1 MARAGRAER
10 LTSGS
15 VRGRGATL
23 PACSANYGPLRG
35 AERRVISMMRLK
47 SLSPVEVTAVSRIP
61 GTQGIQEDTE
71 GHDEL
76 GA

>member
-1 MARAGRAER
+1 MR
-10 LTSGS
+10 LSRPTRQTTALSQ
-15 VRGRGATL
+15 RR
-23 PACSANYGPLRG
+23 

-76 GA
+76 GG